1 MCTQIAWSVADMTDF
16 SPLPNS
22 NPNPSMILVGVGMK
36 IGLINS
42 SVPIRNCQI
51 TPIMKTS
58 KAMIRILCHVL
69 TRVHHGPLG
78 STDNLGCPAR
88 PWREPLSPGPD
99 RSSWV
104 IASLVTSVTGLRNF
118 SPNEPLRG
126 ARAGRIPTAPQA
138 QRSAKGESDQLMTA
152 IASIWK
158 R

>member
-36 IGLINS
+36 IGLINP

-88 PWREPLSPGPD
+88 PWRDPLSPGPD
-99 RSSWV
+99 RSSGV
-104 IASLVTSVTGLRNF
+104 IASLVTSVTGLHN
-118 SPNEPLRG
+118 SSLNGSLRG
-126 ARAGRIPTAPQA
+126 ARADRIPTAPQA
-138 QRSAKGESDQLMTA
+138 QRPAKGESDQLMTA